1 MYNKTDWK
9 DHVVD
14 QSTGAVIQQGTP
26 VSAGN
31 MNKQENG
38 IFQSTETVAVI
49 MQQFRQNERL
59 LNYNVPEV
67 GQTTLTN
74 SQTYPFNNSQ
84 KTVDIKT
91 VRNTLDYDV
100 TVDVIAPADKRNVGE
115 ILIKDKQVNGFK
127 IEYTGSAS
135 SITVKYFIRGGL

>member
-14 QSTGAVIQQGTP
+14 QSTGVIIQQGTP

-31 MNKQENG
+31 MNNQENG
-38 IFQSTETVAVI
+38 IFGSVETAAVI
-49 MQQFRQNERL
+49 LQQFRQNERL

-67 GQTTLTN
+67 GETILTN
-74 SQTYPFNNSQ
+74 TQTYPFNNSQ

-100 TVDVIAPADKRNVGE
+100 TVDVITPADKRNVGE

-127 IEYTGSAS
+127 IEYTGSAAS
-135 SITVKYFIRGGL
+135 VTVKYFIRGGL